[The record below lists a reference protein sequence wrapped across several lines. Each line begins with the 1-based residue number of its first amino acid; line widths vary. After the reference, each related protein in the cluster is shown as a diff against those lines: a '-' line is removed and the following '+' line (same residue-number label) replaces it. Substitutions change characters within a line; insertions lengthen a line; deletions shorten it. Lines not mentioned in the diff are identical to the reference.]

1 MRLRIRRGPG
11 AGTTI
16 ECERVRFSI
25 GRSRAN
31 DIPLLGDW
39 RVSRRH
45 CEILRQGWHWI
56 LVDVGSTN
64 GTCVNG
70 RRVSGPTVLRHGDVI
85 TLGESE
91 IEVLMAGEEFA
102 GGGHPLRRAFGT
114 AALVGMVVLNL
125 AGLLL
130 ALQVWR

>member
-1 MRLRIRRGPG
+1 MRLRIRKGPG
-11 AGTTI
+11 AGRTI

-70 RRVSGPTVLRHGDVI
+70 QRVCGPTMLRHGDVI
-85 TLGESE
+85 SLGESE

-102 GGGHPLRRAFGT
+102 GEGNPLRRAVGT
-114 AALVGMVVLNL
+114 AALVGTAVLHL
-125 AGLLL
+125 AGVLL
-130 ALQVWR
+130 ALRLWH

>member
-1 MRLRIRRGPG
+1 MRLRIRKGPG
-11 AGTTI
+11 AGSI
-16 ECERVRFSI
+16 VECVRVRFSI

-64 GTCVNG
+64 GTSVNG
-70 RRVSGPTVLRHGDVI
+70 RRVCGPTVLRHGDVI
-85 TLGESE
+85 SMGESE
-91 IEVLMAGEEFA
+91 IEVLMADEEFV
-102 GGGHPLRRAFGT
+102 GGDCSAHRASGT
-114 AALVGMVVLNL
+114 AALAGAAVLYL
-125 AGLLL
+125 AGILL
-130 ALQVWR
+130 ALQLWL

>member
-1 MRLRIRRGPG
+1 MRLCIRRGPG
-11 AGTTI
+11 AGSI
-16 ECERVRFSI
+16 IDCERVRFSI

-70 RRVSGPTVLRHGDVI
+70 RRVSGPTVLRHGDI
-85 TLGESE
+85 IALGESE

-102 GGGHPLRRAFGT
+102 GGSSPLHRAFGT
-114 AALVGMVVLNL
+114 AALAGTAILHL
-125 AGLLL
+125 AGVLL
-130 ALQVWR
+130 ALQLWR

>member
-1 MRLRIRRGPG
+1 MRLRIRKGPG
-11 AGTTI
+11 AGSI
-16 ECERVRFSI
+16 VECARVRFSI

-64 GTCVNG
+64 GTGVNG
-70 RRVSGPTVLRHGDVI
+70 RRVCGPTVLRHGDVI
-85 TLGESE
+85 SLGESE

-102 GGGHPLRRAFGT
+102 GGDCSAHKTSGT
-114 AALVGMVVLNL
+114 AALAGVAVLYL
-125 AGLLL
+125 AGILL
-130 ALQVWR
+130 AVQLWL